1 MMQPA
6 TESTNQP
13 NRSDSSAIKPE
24 NADGLPPAVAC
35 RRSSAFS
42 ADHPSPGSAGLPGAR
57 STRTRA
63 PVAFAATRARSN
75 SDLACLAT
83 IASPPSRTSSVVSPR
98 ATRFHRPLREPRA
111 RRSRPPRS
119 DPASLRAARGSGTVV
134 ESDADS
140 LEFAAL
146 SRRPLPRGAIA
157 SGHPRCHKSWRALCA
172 KLTCPFGTATGAQDE
187 QITVPALRQSA

>member
-6 TESTNQP
+6 TGSTNQP

-98 ATRFHRPLREPRA
+98 ATRFHRPLRELELGARGHRGQIPPARGLPEVPEPLSNPTPIRSSSRLCRGGPCLGARSPADTQGATRA
-111 RRSRPPRS
+111 G
-119 DPASLRAARGSGTVV
+119 ALCARGSPAH
-134 ESDADS
+134 SA
-140 LEFAAL
+140 
-146 SRRPLPRGAIA
+146 RRPEPRM
-157 SGHPRCHKSWRALCA
+157 SRSRCPR
-172 KLTCPFGTATGAQDE
+172 
-187 QITVPALRQSA
+187 